1 MKAEKTFD
9 CVLLK
14 DEVQAQLRRE
24 FAGLSDEE
32 ERARIQHELAT
43 SHGVVA
49 RKWRRQQEHSVNAVP
64 VSEGTSVG

>member
-1 MKAEKTFD
+1 MKEEKPFD
-9 CVLLK
+9 CILLK
-14 DEVQAQLRRE
+14 DKVQAQLRRE

-49 RKWRRQQEHSVNAVP
+49 RKWRRQQEHSVNAAPVP
-64 VSEGTSVG
+64 EANSVG